1 MVVSIGTPSFQCSQT
16 PGGFQDSG
24 SLGVAVE
31 RTAGVFHN
39 GQPHGRRL
47 LVQASGNQVSFVDA
61 DSREVLRVAE
71 SLDLSLSAVYLP
83 GG

>member
-1 MVVSIGTPSFQCSQT
+1 M
-16 PGGFQDSG
+16 
-24 SLGVAVE
+24 E

-83 GG
+83 EEKNVLADMLSRAG